1 LPFAAALAIYAG
13 KTDRKWLM
21 PVVVLLAMPV
31 LWWGSLSVLIGC
43 VAIERERIEKVVITT
58 IATFPSTLRARLL
71 GRDGSL
77 LPEPEA

>member
-1 LPFAAALAIYAG
+1 
-13 KTDRKWLM
+13 
-21 PVVVLLAMPV
+21 
-31 LWWGSLSVLIGC
+31 